1 MRMKKSFKYQFHEV
15 WQSIGLIYLVQIG
28 MRLLAVF
35 IAAKV
40 GADHVTMNGMNVMTM
55 MFMLVLGM
63 CTFTESFQF
72 LVQNGVSRKHIL
84 AGKLLCFAAGAGMC
98 GVADALLSVGDQK
111 LREWGLTKFGGEI
124 LPLFY
129 QEFLD
134 RLPYAMNI
142 LISAAV
148 LSVVYAL
155 VAGVGYAVAIIW
167 YRLNKTGR
175 IALVLGVPV
184 VQFVY
189 PIADYFLFD
198 GKSMSAIANT
208 ILKLSGIADGNP
220 IYGLLSGIAGL
231 VILAGFSALLI
242 KRTMIRRE
250 N

>member
-84 AGKLLCFAAGAGMC
+84 AGKLLCFAVGAGMC

-111 LREWGLTKFGGEI
+111 LREWGLAKFGGEI

-129 QEFLD
+129 QEF
-134 RLPYAMNI
+134 
-142 LISAAV
+142 
-148 LSVVYAL
+148 
-155 VAGVGYAVAIIW
+155 
-167 YRLNKTGR
+167 
-175 IALVLGVPV
+175 
-184 VQFVY
+184 
-189 PIADYFLFD
+189 
-198 GKSMSAIANT
+198 
-208 ILKLSGIADGNP
+208 
-220 IYGLLSGIAGL
+220 
-231 VILAGFSALLI
+231 
-242 KRTMIRRE
+242 
-250 N
+250 